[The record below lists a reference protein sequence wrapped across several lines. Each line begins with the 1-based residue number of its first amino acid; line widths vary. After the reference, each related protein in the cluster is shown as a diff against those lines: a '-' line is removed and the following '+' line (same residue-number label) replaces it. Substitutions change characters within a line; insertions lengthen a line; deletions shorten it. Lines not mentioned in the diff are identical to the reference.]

1 MEVRIGVQNAARE
14 VVLESAQSAAEVGTA
29 VAAALED
36 GSVLRLQD
44 ERGRT
49 VLVSG
54 SVIAYVEVGAEEARK
69 VGFGVRG

>member
-14 VVLESAQSAAEVGTA
+14 VVLESDQTAAEVGTA
-29 VAAALED
+29 VAAALKD

-54 SVIAYVEVGAEEARK
+54 SVIVYVEVGAEEARK
-69 VGFGVRG
+69 VGFGVR